1 MKLAAID
8 IGSNAVRLLIM
19 NVSDKE
25 GIFFR
30 KELLVRA
37 PVRLGEQ
44 VFLDGELF
52 PNKVA
57 ALKKAIQAFCNL
69 AELYDVQQM
78 RACATSAM
86 REARNGP
93 EVVKEILELTGVEI
107 EIIDGFQE
115 SLLIFENFA
124 NNLSEHTGE
133 NFLTIDV
140 GGGSTELVL
149 FAEGEIK
156 ESRSFPIGTL
166 RIANELVHESDWQVM
181 KEWIEKITKSY
192 ANIKAIGSG
201 GNINKIN
208 KIYSNG
214 SNGEPLTLEVLK
226 NIKSHL
232 ESFTLVER
240 ITVLGLKPDRADVI
254 IPASSIYINA
264 MDWAGCGQIIVP
276 KLGLSDG
283 IIRNLYREIKTK
295 GGDS

>member
-1 MKLAAID
+1 LKLAAID

-19 NVSDKE
+19 NVTENE
-25 GIFFR
+25 GVFFR

-44 VFLDGELF
+44 VFLDGLLF
-52 PNKVA
+52 PNKIN

-69 AELYDVQQM
+69 AELYDVEVM

-86 REARNGP
+86 REASNGQ
-93 EVVKEILELTGVEI
+93 EIVEEIFELTGVRI
-107 EIIDGFQE
+107 EIIDGFTE
-115 SLLIFENFA
+115 SRLIFENFA
-124 NNLSEHTGE
+124 NKISENTGQ

-156 ESRSFPIGTL
+156 NSKSFPIGTL
-166 RIANELVHESDWQVM
+166 RIANELVTEAHWGDM
-181 KEWIEKITKSY
+181 KEWIEKNVGFHSDI
-192 ANIKAIGSG
+192 IAIGSG

-208 KIYSNG
+208 KIYSNQYE
-214 SNGEPLTLEVLK
+214 NGPMTLDVLK
-226 NIKSHL
+226 NIRSHL

-240 ITVLGLKPDRADVI
+240 IKVLGLKPDRADVI
-254 IPASSIYINA
+254 IPASNIYINA
-264 MDWAGCGQIIVP
+264 MQWAGCGEIIVP

-283 IIRNLYREIKTK
+283 IIRNLYRDIEKQK
-295 GGDS
+295 QA

>member
-19 NVSDKE
+19 NVTENE
-25 GIFFR
+25 GAFFR

-44 VFLDGELF
+44 VFLDGHLF
-52 PNKVA
+52 PNKIV

-69 AELYDVQQM
+69 AELYDVEEM

-86 REARNGP
+86 REASNGEEIVQ
-93 EVVKEILELTGVEI
+93 EVFELTGVKI
-107 EIIDGFQE
+107 EVIDGFTE
-115 SLLIFENFA
+115 SRLIFENFA
-124 NNLSEHTGE
+124 NNLSEHTGQ

-156 ESRSFPIGTL
+156 DSRSFKIGTL
-166 RIANELVHESDWQVM
+166 RIANELVEEADWLEM
-181 KEWIEKITKSY
+181 KEWIEDIVGHHN
-192 ANIKAIGSG
+192 NIKAIGSG

-208 KIYSNG
+208 KIYSHQSDG
-214 SNGEPLTLEVLK
+214 PLTLDVLK
-226 NIKSHL
+226 NIRSHL

-240 ITVLGLKPDRADVI
+240 IKVMGLKPDRADVI
-254 IPASSIYINA
+254 IPASNIYINA
-264 MDWAGCGQIIVP
+264 MQWSGCGEIIVP

-283 IIRNLYREIKTK
+283 IIRNLYRDIKSK
-295 GGDS
+295 RSDS